1 MYVDTIYVY
10 IILFFCLFNKESK
23 FDNVAL
29 LQENGNSSTLRPNN
43 TIPVHIPK
51 GRSILQQGHF
61 IIYVN
66 SSFIHDSQKLETT

>member
-51 GRSILQQGHF
+51 GRSILQ
-61 IIYVN
+61 
-66 SSFIHDSQKLETT
+66 